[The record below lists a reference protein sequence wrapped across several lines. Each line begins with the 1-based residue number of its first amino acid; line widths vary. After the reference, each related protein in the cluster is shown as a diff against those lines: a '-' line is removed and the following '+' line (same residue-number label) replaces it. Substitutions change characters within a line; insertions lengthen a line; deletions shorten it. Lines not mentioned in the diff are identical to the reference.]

1 MVQNIGINILIPL
14 LVFFGFLFTGGAY
27 ISSAAMKDVAE
38 RKAKKG

>member
-14 LVFFGFLFTGGAY
+14 FVFFGFLFAGGAY